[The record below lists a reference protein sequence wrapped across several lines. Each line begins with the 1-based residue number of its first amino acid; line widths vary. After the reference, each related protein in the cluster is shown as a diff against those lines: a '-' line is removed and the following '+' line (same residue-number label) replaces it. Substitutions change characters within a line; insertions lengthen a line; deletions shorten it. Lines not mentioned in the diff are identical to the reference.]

1 MDNRDID
8 IMNVYWDYLDEL
20 RDLSTSE
27 SRRNGDYNEGL
38 LIDVALAGVLT
49 ILEFK
54 ENDK

>member
-20 RDLSTSE
+20 RNLSTSE
-27 SRRNGDYNEGL
+27 SRRNGDYKEGL

-49 ILEFK
+49 ILKFK